1 MFRLI
6 ILYPSNIILIIDLFV
21 RHWPVFVRWGESK
34 LLKARQR
41 NSCGRRQELNEH
53 LMAKDAKNM
62 DLDELAQQMHLRP
75 DSMSH
80 LAAHAEF
87 IRRQTDAQ
95 LEAARAQIVAARAE
109 EMAAKASIATA
120 DATKKNARYLLAA
133 VIAAAISALAS
144 AMAACYTYW
153 AMVK

>member
-1 MFRLI
+1 
-6 ILYPSNIILIIDLFV
+6 
-21 RHWPVFVRWGESK
+21 
-34 LLKARQR
+34 
-41 NSCGRRQELNEH
+41 
-53 LMAKDAKNM
+53 MAKDAKNM